1 MPASAQI
8 QPMPR
13 IRALRDAGIGYGL
26 LPWVS
31 GPMWELQERYV
42 FRIVYPDRDPGRLF
56 EIPEGYQFNKAS
68 VPPLFWGFPF
78 GYTPD
83 GLCTVP
89 ALEHD
94 FLCDLLTG
102 GSAWLRERLHISQ
115 RVPPPAADI
124 HEHFRLRLL
133 QFGVRRTKAA
143 AMAGA
148 VKAFGPGTKLGRLL
162 GH

>member
-1 MPASAQI
+1 MNASLYT
-8 QPMPR
+8 PR
-13 IRALRDAGIGYGL
+13 IAALRDASIGYGI
-26 LPWVS
+26 LPWAN

-94 FLCDLLTG
+94 FLCDFSTEPRWGRDQNARPARSTRARALAQSPVG
-102 GSAWLRERLHISQ
+102 GEIKTRS
-115 RVPPPAADI
+115 
-124 HEHFRLRLL
+124 
-133 QFGVRRTKAA
+133 
-143 AMAGA
+143 
-148 VKAFGPGTKLGRLL
+148 
-162 GH
+162 